1 MLLEGTNNNTNGI
14 ICPKCGAVNL
24 EDARFCESCGTDL
37 GTAAGGAGEQ
47 NIPLG
52 VNPQAQNSQYGNAV
66 PSQSAGQ
73 DHSAPSQNLGQGGM
87 VSSQGYGQG
96 GPASGPYGS
105 MPSQPQ
111 PAVKK
116 PVPKWVPV
124 LIAEAALLAL
134 CIYGITMSAKNSN
147 NPERVAETFFVH
159 MANGD
164 WEEGYSKLDAEDS
177 EFINAKMFASANA
190 RNSTLGVV
198 TNYQLDALYN
208 GQGLDQL
215 SQSVYDLAGSLGLED
230 YLEQESSSSLEQA
243 FKVDYRAKGNNDSST
258 YLIMLNQ
265 TPEGWKVGAS
275 NFIRR
280 DYCIYVPKGFQV
292 RVDGIVL
299 GESYLIPEGEE
310 GYDGDGYR
318 DSYSIPQIF
327 YGVHEIEITME
338 DMEDVSET
346 IEIGYGDSQYS
357 LDRIQLK
364 EEVRDMLIQKAG
376 ENMQQIYN
384 AAMAG
389 KNFSSIENL
398 IFSDKEFR
406 QKAKEEYEE
415 LLADMNEGDTL
426 PTRVIFQN
434 IEGES
439 DSSDSIVFISFSY
452 QVEYKYENWSGGW
465 TESQYDG
472 IDSWYFGFRKEN
484 GEWVQT
490 SLGCE
495 TLYY

>member
-1 MLLEGTNNNTNGI
+1 MEGANNRENGT
-14 ICPKCGAVNL
+14 ICPNCGTVNL
-24 EDARFCESCGTDL
+24 EDARFCENCGTDL
-37 GTAAGGAGEQ
+37 GT
-47 NIPLG
+47 
-52 VNPQAQNSQYGNAV
+52 V
-66 PSQSAGQ
+66 AGQ
-73 DHSAPSQNLGQGGM
+73 NQQ
-87 VSSQGYGQG
+87 
-96 GPASGPYGS
+96 ASGNPVSGS
-105 MPSQPQ
+105 FSSTSSLPQ
-111 PAVKK
+111 PAGKT
-116 PVPKWVPV
+116 PIPKWVPI
-124 LIAEAALLAL
+124 LIAETALLAL
-134 CIYGITMSAKNSN
+134 CIYGIAMAAKNSHS
-147 NPERVAETFFVH
+147 PERVAETFFVH

-190 RNSTLGVV
+190 QGNTLGVV
-198 TNYQLDALYN
+198 TNYQLSAPYD

-215 SQSVYDLAGSLGLED
+215 SQSVYDLAGSLGLEE
-230 YLEQESSSSLEQA
+230 YLEQESSSSLEKA
-243 FKVDYRAKGNNDSST
+243 FKVDYRAKGNTDNST

-275 NFIRR
+275 NFIHK
-280 DYCIYVPKGFQV
+280 DYRIYVPKGFQV
-292 RVDGIVL
+292 SVDGIVL
-299 GESYLIPEGEE
+299 GEPYLIPEGEE

-327 YGVHEIEITME
+327 YGTHEIKITME

-346 IEIGYGDSQYS
+346 IEIGYGDFQYS
-357 LDRIQLK
+357 LEQIQLK

-398 IFSDKEFR
+398 ISSDKELR

-452 QVEYKYENWSGGW
+452 QMEYKYENWSGGW
-465 TESQYDG
+465 TENQYDG
-472 IDSWYFGFRKEN
+472 TEDWHFGFRKEN

-490 SLGCE
+490 NLGCE
-495 TLYY
+495 RLYYW